1 MVAVW
6 IVGAL
11 RTKPTARTEPSAR
24 RIGHMGTVIV
34 AAWLMFSHRMPDI
47 LKVRVIPASFATGV
61 VLTWAGL
68 AFAIWARFTLG
79 SNWSGVVEVKKEH
92 TLVIGGPYKIVRH
105 PIYSGVL
112 LAMLGTAIGTGEF
125 RGFLAIP

>member
-79 SNWSGVVEVKKEH
+79 SNWSGVVEVIVVTH
-92 TLVIGGPYKIVRH
+92 PAGHGPGSRPRDLVGNAGQAIRPHSWIRH
-105 PIYSGVL
+105 VAG
-112 LAMLGTAIGTGEF
+112 
-125 RGFLAIP
+125 